1 LIVDVVGKIFSEEAR
16 MTRGEEKTKMAIG
29 VNRRI
34 TSLILEQL
42 AGGKGDGETSSQS
55 SAVCKDNIRI
65 QSLGI

>member
-1 LIVDVVGKIFSEEAR
+1 

-42 AGGKGDGETSSQS
+42 AGGKGHGETSSQS
-55 SAVCKDNIRI
+55 SAVCKNNIRI